1 MLCLALCDLL
11 YVLLRSTNMSE
22 AILFFIIIIIFLSLF
37 IQGST
42 TFHVLKTFPPSFTF
56 TFFWKIVIFHLN
68 LEINIPLNP
77 FFSIFLFG
85 LPSIFENM
93 NKTSLYNNL
102 VSVINQFDD
111 HWKNLGHF
119 LIDRPTYLV
128 RRINYTWDEM
138 MQLYNFVVQICC
150 FLGLFHL
157 NERMKMFQ
165 LEITFFHGWT
175 LDIPSDLLFC

>member
-1 MLCLALCDLL
+1 ML
-11 YVLLRSTNMSE
+11 NQ
-22 AILFFIIIIIFLSLF
+22 
-37 IQGST
+37 IQS
-42 TFHVLKTFPPSFTF
+42 
-56 TFFWKIVIFHLN
+56 
-68 LEINIPLNP
+68 LEIKIPFNVPLL
-77 FFSIFLFG
+77 SIFLFG

-138 MQLYNFVVQICC
+138 M
-150 FLGLFHL
+150 
-157 NERMKMFQ
+157 
-165 LEITFFHGWT
+165 
-175 LDIPSDLLFC
+175 